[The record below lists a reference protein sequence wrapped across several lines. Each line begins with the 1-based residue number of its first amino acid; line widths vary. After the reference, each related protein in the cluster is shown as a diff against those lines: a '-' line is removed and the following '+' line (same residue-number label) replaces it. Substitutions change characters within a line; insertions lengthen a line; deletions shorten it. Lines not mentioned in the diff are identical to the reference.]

1 MNYTTDSEN
10 EISEIVRNH
19 LTRPASTE
27 EMLSHIQKLLEEY
40 KNDHWTL
47 SAIWDILIKHDV
59 SKNPTKYFY
68 ELFKKVCEE
77 SKKDE

>member
-1 MNYTTDSEN
+1 MNYTTVSRD
-10 EISEIVRNH
+10 EIAEIVQKH

-40 KNDHWTL
+40 KNDRWTL

-59 SKNPTKYFY
+59 SKNPTKYFN
-68 ELFKKVCEE
+68 ELFKEVCEE
-77 SKKDE
+77 SEKDE